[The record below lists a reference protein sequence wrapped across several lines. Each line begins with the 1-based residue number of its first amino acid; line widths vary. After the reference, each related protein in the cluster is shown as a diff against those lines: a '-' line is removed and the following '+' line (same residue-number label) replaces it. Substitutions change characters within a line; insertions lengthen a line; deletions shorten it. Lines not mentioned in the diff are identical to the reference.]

1 MTMSALML
9 LAQAE
14 GGAEPAALP
23 IWWNLVP
30 FGVLLVVLA
39 VNMLLRGNREKRE
52 ADEFIKGL
60 RKNDRVL
67 TMAGIYGTVAVL
79 PDTGDEVTLKIDEN
93 ARLKVSR
100 GSIRRNLTREEE
112 AAAARDQKK

>member
-1 MTMSALML
+1 MTVSPLLL

-14 GGAEPAALP
+14 GGAEPAQP
-23 IWWNLVP
+23 MWWNLVP

-52 ADEFIKGL
+52 ADEFLKGL

-67 TMAGIYGTVAVL
+67 TVAGIYGTVAAL
-79 PDTGDEVTLKIDEN
+79 PETGDEVTLKIDEN